1 MTKKKVYRNIMIGL
15 SICGIILSLL
25 HYKTSEKKAKGE
37 KEIDYVIG
45 VSQPNLL
52 EPWQVLMYEELTE
65 EAAKHHNIRVIY
77 TDAAHST
84 SQQIEEIE
92 TLKSYGIDL
101 LIVSVDNTAAM
112 TPVISEIYEEI
123 PVIVLG
129 RGVEG
134 YNYTLYIG
142 SDHHFIGEMAAE
154 AAMQLLGN
162 KGGDIIELQ
171 GTGSALQVEERSK
184 GFREKISENS
194 AYKITDSLVANWQRD
209 KAEDMLKQLLRYR
222 SDPPALIYAYN
233 DAMALGVRKAIEA
246 LHLNGIYIIGS
257 DGVNKPDGG
266 LQLVKEKKIDT
277 TFITP
282 TGGKEA
288 IRYAIE
294 ILNQEAEIPKKIIVR
309 NHQVTPTNVNDYIHQ
324 KDVSIDRQ
332 KTKHVKVT
340 LGFAQV
346 GKESGFRAANTSS
359 IIAAAKD
366 EGVKLI
372 LKNANNDQEKQIE
385 IIRGFINKGVDVIA
399 FSPKVEHGWDEVL
412 QEAKDAGIP
421 VILSDR
427 EIQVNDSSLWTS
439 FIGSDFVE
447 EGRRAARWLVNG
459 KKVPGKEVNIIEL
472 EGTSNA
478 APSIGRKE
486 GFEEVLHDHHSYRI
500 LDSLI
505 GDFTYQKGKEMM
517 TTALARYGRD
527 IDVVYAHNDD
537 MAIGAI
543 EAIDE
548 YGLKPGKDIKIIS
561 IDATKKALTALSTGK
576 LNFSVECNPLLGPQ
590 LMKSVK
596 DLKAGK
602 EIPMKIITSERT
614 FTKDEAKQEIL
625 MRHY

>member
-1 MTKKKVYRNIMIGL
+1 MTKNVNYGKMIIGTSVCCLLLIIVY
-15 SICGIILSLL
+15 
-25 HYKTSEKKAKGE
+25 YKMTDKDEKAKQ
-37 KEIDYVIG
+37 EIEYVIG

-65 EAAKHHNIRVIY
+65 EVAKHDNIRVIY
-77 TDAAHST
+77 TDAAHSPE
-84 SQQIEEIE
+84 QQIEDIQ

-101 LIVSVDNTAAM
+101 LIVSVDNSAAL
-112 TPVISEIYEEI
+112 TPVISELYEEM

-142 SDHHFIGEMAAE
+142 SDHYFIGEMAAE
-154 AAMQLLGN
+154 AAMNLLGN

-171 GTGSALQVEERSK
+171 GVASALQVEERSK
-184 GFREKISENS
+184 GFREKIHENS
-194 AYKITDSLVANWQRD
+194 DYRITDSIVANWQRD
-209 KAEDMLKQLLRYR
+209 IAEDKLKELLVHR
-222 SDPPALIYAYN
+222 SNPPDLIYAHN
-233 DAMALGVRKAIEA
+233 DAMALGVHKAIES
-246 LHLNGIYIIGS
+246 LNLKGISIIGS

-288 IRYAIE
+288 VQYAID
-294 ILNQEAEIPKKIIVR
+294 ILNQDAEIPKKIILR
-309 NHQVTPTNVNDYIHQ
+309 NHQVTLKNVNGYLQ
-324 KDVSIDRQ
+324 EKDVSINQ
-332 KTKHVKVT
+332 LKEENTEVT

-346 GKESGFRAANTSS
+346 GKESDFRAANTNS
-359 IIAAAKD
+359 IITAAKA
-366 EGVKLI
+366 EGVNLI
-372 LKNANNDQEKQIE
+372 LKNANNDQEKQIA
-385 IIRGFINKGVDVIA
+385 IIRGFIDQGVDVIA

-427 EIQVNDSSLWTS
+427 EIKVNDSSLWTS

-447 EGRRAARWLVNG
+447 EGRRAARWLVNESNTAG
-459 KKVPGKEVNIIEL
+459 EEKNIIEL

-478 APSIGRKE
+478 APSIGRKQ
-486 GFEEVLHDHHSYRI
+486 GFEEVLQDHQSYQI
-500 LDSLI
+500 LDSLL
-505 GDFTYQKGKEMM
+505 GDFTFEKGKEMM
-517 TTALARYGRD
+517 NTALARYGRD

-543 EAIDE
+543 EAIE
-548 YGLKPGKDIKIIS
+548 EFGLRPGKDIKIIS
-561 IDATKKALTALSTGK
+561 IDATKKAFTALSTGK

-590 LMKSVK
+590 LMRSAK
-596 DLKAGK
+596 DLKMGK

-614 FTKDEAKQEIL
+614 FTKEEAKQEIQ

>member
-1 MTKKKVYRNIMIGL
+1 MTKKKVYRNITIGVSFL
-15 SICGIILSLL
+15 CLLLLLL
-25 HYKTSEKKAKGE
+25 HYKTTDKEAKEE
-37 KEIDYVIG
+37 KEIEYVIG

-84 SQQIEEIE
+84 DQQIEEIRS
-92 TLKSYGIDL
+92 LKSYGIDL
-101 LIVSVDNTAAM
+101 LIVSVDNTTAL

-154 AAMQLLGN
+154 AAIHLLGN

-171 GTGSALQVEERSK
+171 GVASALQVEERSK
-184 GFREKISENS
+184 GFRGKISENS
-194 AYKITDSLVANWQRD
+194 AYKISDSLVANWQRD
-209 KAEDMLKQLLRYR
+209 KAEDKLKELLRYR
-222 SDPPALIYAYN
+222 RDPPDLIYAHN
-233 DAMALGVRKAIEA
+233 DAMALGVRKAIES
-246 LHLNGIYIIGS
+246 LNLKGIHIIGS

-288 IRYAIE
+288 IQYAIE
-294 ILNQEAEIPKKIIVR
+294 ILNQEVEIPKKIIVR
-309 NHQVTPTNVNDYIHQ
+309 NHQVTPENVNQYLQQQDLYLSQQ
-324 KDVSIDRQ
+324 KDKNI
-332 KTKHVKVT
+332 KVT

-366 EGVKLI
+366 EGVNLK

-385 IIRGFINKGVDVIA
+385 IIRGFIDQGVDVIA

-427 EIQVNDSSLWTS
+427 EIKVNDSSLWTS

-459 KKVPGKEVNIIEL
+459 REEPGKEVNIIEL

-486 GFEEVLHDHHSYRI
+486 GFEEVLNDHHSYRI

-517 TTALARYGRD
+517 NTALARYGRD

-548 YGLKPGKDIKIIS
+548 FGLRPGKDIKIIS

-590 LMKSVK
+590 LMKSAK

-602 EIPMKIITSERT
+602 EIPMKIITSEKT
-614 FTKDEAKQEIL
+614 FTKEEAKQEIL

>member
-1 MTKKKVYRNIMIGL
+1 MTKKRIYTNIMIGL
-15 SICGIILSLL
+15 SVCCLLPLLL
-25 HYKTSEKKAKGE
+25 HYKNTE
-37 KEIDYVIG
+37 KEAKEEKEVDYVIG

-77 TDAAHST
+77 TDAAHS
-84 SQQIEEIE
+84 SAQQIEEIE

-101 LIVSVDNTAAM
+101 LIVSVDNTAAL
-112 TPVISEIYEEI
+112 TPVISKVYEEI

-154 AAMQLLGN
+154 AAMQLLGD

-171 GTGSALQVEERSK
+171 GVASALQVEERSE

-209 KAEDMLKQLLRYR
+209 KAEDKLKELLRYR
-222 SDPPALIYAYN
+222 HDLPDLIYAYN
-233 DAMALGVRKAIEA
+233 DAMALGARKALEA
-246 LHLNGIYIIGS
+246 LHLKGVYIIGS

-266 LQLVKEKKIDT
+266 LQLVKDKKVDT

-288 IRYAIE
+288 IQYAIE

-309 NHQVTPTNVNDYIHQ
+309 NHQVTPKNVNEYLQQRDLSTNLQ
-324 KDVSIDRQ
+324 EDKD
-332 KTKHVKVT
+332 VKVT

-366 EGVKLI
+366 EGVNLK
-372 LKNANNDQEKQIE
+372 LKNANNDQEKQVE
-385 IIRGFINKGVDVIA
+385 IIRGFIKQGVDVIA

-427 EIQVNDSSLWTS
+427 EIEVRDSSLWTS

-459 KKVPGKEVNIIEL
+459 RKTPGKEVNIIEL

-517 TTALARYGRD
+517 AAALARYGRD

-548 YGLKPGKDIKIIS
+548 YGLRPGKDIKIIS
-561 IDATKKALTALSTGK
+561 IDATKKALTALSIGK

-602 EIPMKIITSERT
+602 EIPMKIITSEKT
-614 FTKDEAKQEIL
+614 FTKEEAKQEIL